1 MTIAELHHKHEKGEE
16 DALTS
21 DVFGCFKYLP
31 PSLGL
36 LPFLAKA
43 EPFQRGGPPFRF
55 DADEALYCFWPRA
68 KRREPDLFILLVKNS
83 KPKAALIVEAK
94 YTASKHNLQ
103 NNADEDAEREQSPPL
118 KRDSDEKEGDQLA
131 DYFRALLNNNIK
143 LPERRSYSAGEL
155 QLRVD
160 RRSSQ
165 TKTLLNK
172 VPANSRYLLYVT
184 AHYASPSADIDETLG
199 CLGRGITSEQ
209 RRHLLWI
216 NWQAAARTLEA
227 LITNPLATMS
237 HPQRELAMDTL
248 ALLEQKRLTHYRGWR
263 DLVLLQEKL
272 SAAPYFW
279 LQAQRFLVG
288 INSSDLR
295 LQDSPYFFK

>member
-1 MTIAELHHKHEKGEE
+1 MTIAELHHKHGKGEE

-43 EPFQRGGPPFRF
+43 KPFRLGGPPFRF
-55 DADEALYCFWPRA
+55 DGDEALYYFWPRA
-68 KRREPDLFILLVKNS
+68 KRREPDLFIILVKNR
-83 KPKAALIVEAK
+83 KPTAALIVEAK

-118 KRDSDEKEGDQLA
+118 KQDSDEKEGDQLA
-131 DYFRALLNNNIK
+131 DYFRALLNSNIK
-143 LPERRSYSAGEL
+143 LPERRTYSAGQL
-155 QLRVD
+155 QLRVN

-165 TKTLLNK
+165 SKTLLNNVAAHSK
-172 VPANSRYLLYVT
+172 YLLYVT
-184 AHYASPSADIDETLG
+184 AHYAPPSADIDETLA
-199 CLGRGITSEQ
+199 CLGRGIPGEQ

-216 NWQAAARTLEA
+216 NWQAAAWTLEA
-227 LITNPLATMS
+227 LLTNPLATLS
-237 HPQRELAMDTL
+237 HPQRELALDTL

-263 DLVLLQEKL
+263 DLILLQEKV

-279 LQAQRFLVG
+279 LQAQRFFVG
-288 INSSDLR
+288 INSSGLR
-295 LQDSPYFFK
+295 LQDSPYFFE